1 MTSQEH
7 NEESRLSS
15 VVIEAI
21 AYELAPRR
29 VSSAELEEQLAD
41 TMDRLRLQRGHLER
55 LTGIRERGY
64 WEPGTPPSVG
74 ATIAARRALEM
85 ADIDPS
91 TIGALI
97 NTSVCKDYYEP
108 AVACLVHGNLQL
120 PAACINYDVGN
131 ACVGFLNGMD
141 VVSMMIEKGLIQRA
155 LVVDSEAPEE
165 GIEATIR
172 RLQGGDIDRKTF
184 LEHYATLTLG
194 SGAVA
199 MVLSHVNVARQGH
212 LINGSVS
219 RAATEHN
226 GLCLAQRDHMVVDG
240 HTLMMAGIEL
250 AGQTWKVAEQE
261 LANWSEA
268 TLDHYIP
275 HQVSVRHTGYFAEAL
290 GLSREKFFLNVR
302 EQGNIGPA
310 AVPITLGMAADSGR
324 FKSGDHI
331 ALIGVGSGVNCTLM
345 SVTW

>member
-1 MTSQEH
+1 M
-7 NEESRLSS
+7 SS

-29 VSSAELEEQLAD
+29 VSSSELENELAE

-55 LTGIRERGY
+55 LTGIRERGF
-64 WEPGTPPSVG
+64 WNPGTLPSTG
-74 ATIAARRALEM
+74 ATAAARRVLEM
-85 ADIDPS
+85 ADIDPAD
-91 TIGALI
+91 IGALI

-108 AVACLVHGNLQL
+108 SVACLVHGNLGL
-120 PAACINYDVGN
+120 NTACLNYDIGN

-141 VVSMMIEKGLIQRA
+141 VVSMMIEKGLIRRA
-155 LVVDSEAPEE
+155 LVVDCEAPEE
-165 GIEATIR
+165 GIEATIA
-172 RLQGGDIDRKTF
+172 RLRGPDIDRKTF

-199 MVLSHVNVARQGH
+199 MVLSHVDHARQGH

-250 AGQTWKVAEQE
+250 AGMTWKVAERE
-261 LANWSEA
+261 LPNWSET
-268 TLDHYIP
+268 TLNHYIP

-290 GLSREKFFLNVR
+290 GLTREKFFLNVQH
-302 EQGNIGPA
+302 QGNIGPA

-324 FKSGDHI
+324 LQSGDHV

>member
-1 MTSQEH
+1 M
-7 NEESRLSS
+7 SS

-29 VSSAELEEQLAD
+29 ISSAELENELAE

-55 LTGIRERGY
+55 LTGIRERGF
-64 WEPGTPPSVG
+64 WNPGTLPSTG
-74 ATIAARRALEM
+74 ATAAARRVLEM
-85 ADIDPS
+85 ADIDPAD
-91 TIGALI
+91 IGALI

-108 AVACLVHGNLQL
+108 SVACLVHGNLGL
-120 PAACINYDVGN
+120 NTACLNYDIGN

-141 VVSMMIEKGLIQRA
+141 VVSMMIEKGLIRRA
-155 LVVDSEAPEE
+155 LVVDCEAPEE
-165 GIEATIR
+165 GIEATIA
-172 RLQGGDIDRKTF
+172 RLRGPDIDRKTF

-199 MVLSHVNVARQGH
+199 MVLSHVDHARQGH

-250 AGQTWKVAEQE
+250 AGMTWKVAERE
-261 LANWSEA
+261 LPNWSET
-268 TLDHYIP
+268 TLNHYIP

-290 GLSREKFFLNVR
+290 GLTREKFFLNVQH
-302 EQGNIGPA
+302 QGNIGPA

-324 FKSGDHI
+324 LQSGDHV